1 MAQFAVPL
9 LIASTAVSAIGA
21 IQAGKD
27 QKRAYDYNAQINERN
42 AKANDQAA
50 DQLVLQNEVDVKRF
64 RNDFDDLQA
73 STSQAF
79 RYNGWMADTG
89 TPLKVALANAQQA
102 DEEVATMRY
111 NAKVGKQELK
121 EQGVQQ
127 RMQANL
133 NRMYGRNAARAG
145 KFKAMGSLLS
155 GASSYAAMKPV

>member
-1 MAQFAVPL
+1 MGQFAVPL

-50 DQLVLQNEVDVKRF
+50 EQLVLQNEV
-64 RNDFDDLQA
+64 DDLQA

-89 TPLKVALANAQQA
+89 TPL
-102 DEEVATMRY
+102 
-111 NAKVGKQELK
+111 
-121 EQGVQQ
+121 
-127 RMQANL
+127 
-133 NRMYGRNAARAG
+133 
-145 KFKAMGSLLS
+145 
-155 GASSYAAMKPV
+155 

>member
-1 MAQFAVPL
+1 MSGLEVPL
-9 LIASTAVSAIGA
+9 LIASTAVSAVGA

-27 QKRAYDYNAQINERN
+27 QQRAYNYNAQINERN

-50 DQLVLQNEVDVKRF
+50 EQLILQNEVDVKRF

-89 TPLKVALANAQQA
+89 TPLKIALANAQEA

-121 EQGVQQ
+121 EQGEG
-127 RMQANL
+127 
-133 NRMYGRNAARAG
+133 NRPTNTP
-145 KFKAMGSLLS
+145 
-155 GASSYAAMKPV
+155 GA